1 MLAPEPRGEEVRERS
16 LPGRFR
22 KIPAALVPVP
32 PAVPFPLCFGEMAP
46 PPRPPPRRAV
56 HAPAGRGNHARSWR
70 VVPVRIS
77 APARDEGAC
86 MQAPHAT
93 GHVRYGSARSRG
105 GYGRRDR
112 VGPRDRSGDG
122 SDRIRCGA
130 PGSSCFIRSGGA
142 SGQPA
147 CPPAKEGGDARGRTI
162 IIDTSRFRG
171 RPGALGAKWAMRA
184 HFCWWLSSACRS
196 TARSMDHSIDR

>member
-1 MLAPEPRGEEVRERS
+1 MPRNREERRFANVRCPAVSGKFRQLCSRSSCGPFSPSLRRYGPSPYVRLSS
-16 LPGRFR
+16 LPLR
-22 KIPAALVPVP
+22 
-32 PAVPFPLCFGEMAP
+32 PAVPT
-46 PPRPPPRRAV
+46 RRAV
-56 HAPAGRGNHARSWR
+56 HAPAGRAERSGTIVSGR
-70 VVPVRIS
+70 PGPDKR
-77 APARDEGAC
+77 PARDEGAC

-112 VGPRDRSGDG
+112 VGPRDRSEDG
-122 SDRIRCGA
+122 SDPVRCGA

-162 IIDTSRFRG
+162 IDTSRFRG
-171 RPGALGAKWAMRA
+171 RPVLGAI
-184 HFCWWLSSACRS
+184 FCVLEHC
-196 TARSMDHSIDR
+196 